1 MVNVI
6 HPKLANI
13 VCMFSRDPFPLAGVV
28 VQDSKSHMS
37 FFSIGGDIGTLSF
50 WFTFSHIFLSSLLTL
65 NSNVEFVL
73 LILNALTDSPPKTLI
88 NTQQLQDRTTFKTA
102 PLWNMSLFSFPK
114 PKVICFVHS
123 KVLEAREGWHLS
135 QNNQIAQLVHYAA
148 SKPTEHSPKA
158 SKFQHVAISFIEVA
172 LFPLRGKIQIGRVY
186 RP

>member
-88 NTQQLQDRTTFKTA
+88 NTQNSDTDQPSKL
-102 PLWNMSLFSFPK
+102 LLYWLSHYSLFPTLKLFALCTPK
-114 PKVICFVHS
+114 CLKHVKVGTYHRII
-123 KVLEAREGWHLS
+123 R
-135 QNNQIAQLVHYAA
+135 
-148 SKPTEHSPKA
+148 
-158 SKFQHVAISFIEVA
+158 
-172 LFPLRGKIQIGRVY
+172 
-186 RP
+186 